1 MLVGAGAKQ
10 RRFTVHHDLITKRSK
25 FFRAARSER
34 WTLIKSKP
42 ADLQH
47 CDPDIFAKYLH
58 CIYRDAVPFYDMFYD
73 DGDTVETN
81 ATYTM
86 DVIRTDSYFADQYYE
101 YLVKLYTTADSLQ
114 DPTTA
119 NMVIDEMRRISQQA
133 AEPNSETLELVFDHT
148 VPGDNMRKVLAD
160 IFIFNGH
167 ELGDAI
173 DYPPD
178 FLKLIVER
186 FKTMRETNSEV
197 RDAATKVGKKTLW
210 AFGGG
215 EAGDQACREYHQETE
230 EDSKMEEGSEV
241 EEGEDEVEE

>member
-1 MLVGAGAKQ
+1 MIVGAGDYQQ
-10 RRFTVHHDLITKRSK
+10 RFIIHHELITKRSK
-25 FFRAARSER
+25 FFRAARSET
-34 WTLIKSKP
+34 WTSDTSKP

-47 CDPDIFAKYLH
+47 HEPKFFAHYLH
-58 CIYRDAVPFYDMFYD
+58 CIYRDAVPFYDMWFD

-81 ATYTM
+81 AIHTM
-86 DVIRTDSYFADQYYE
+86 DVIRTDSFFADQYYE
-101 YLVKLYTTADSLQ
+101 YLVKLYITADSLQ

-119 NMVIDEMRRISQQA
+119 NMVIDETRRISQQA
-133 AEPNSETLELVFDHT
+133 AEPKSETLQLAFDHT
-148 VPGDNMRKVLAD
+148 VPSDNMRNVLAD
-160 IFIFNGH
+160 IFILNGH

-215 EAGDQACREYHQETE
+215 EGGHQACREYHQETE

>member
-1 MLVGAGAKQ
+1 VLVGAGAKQ

-86 DVIRTDSYFADQYYE
+86 DVIRTDSWTGRRTGRVSSTHGTKRS
-101 YLVKLYTTADSLQ
+101 LIYTFS
-114 DPTTA
+114 P
-119 NMVIDEMRRISQQA
+119 IGCS
-133 AEPNSETLELVFDHT
+133 TLPRQTWRSMGSDA
-148 VPGDNMRKVLAD
+148 LA
-160 IFIFNGH
+160 
-167 ELGDAI
+167 
-173 DYPPD
+173 
-178 FLKLIVER
+178 
-186 FKTMRETNSEV
+186 
-197 RDAATKVGKKTLW
+197 
-210 AFGGG
+210 
-215 EAGDQACREYHQETE
+215 
-230 EDSKMEEGSEV
+230 
-241 EEGEDEVEE
+241 